1 MLSLMRTSWRVAAMG
16 AVALAGSAGV
26 WPAGGAAQAQ
36 SLALV
41 QINQQAL
48 FFNQLNDGATEAAK
62 AAGAELVIFNANN
75 DPTAQNN
82 AVETYIAQ
90 GVDGIIVVAI
100 DTNGIMPAVVQAA
113 SAGISVAAVDA
124 ILPDGPHISQV
135 GVNNYGAGQDI
146 GGVFLDYIE
155 ANMGGSAKIGIVG
168 ALNSTIQN
176 VRQKGFEDTIGA
188 NSNVEVVGVV
198 DGRNIQDNALT
209 AAENLLTANPDMQ
222 AIYATGEPA
231 LVGAIAAVISQ
242 GAQDRIKV
250 FGWDLTAQVIDG
262 IDKGFVQAV
271 VQQDPAGMGAAAVD
285 ALLTVIKGGSVPRV
299 TDVPITIVTSDN
311 VDDFRATF
319 K

>member
-1 MLSLMRTSWRVAAMG
+1 M
-16 AVALAGSAGV
+16 
-26 WPAGGAAQAQ
+26 
-36 SLALV
+36 
-41 QINQQAL
+41 
-48 FFNQLNDGATEAAK
+48 
-62 AAGAELVIFNANN
+62 
-75 DPTAQNN
+75 
-82 AVETYIAQ
+82 
-90 GVDGIIVVAI
+90 
-100 DTNGIMPAVVQAA
+100 
-113 SAGISVAAVDA
+113 
-124 ILPDGPHISQV
+124 
-135 GVNNYGAGQDI
+135 
-146 GGVFLDYIE
+146 FLDYIE

-198 DGRNIQDNALT
+198 DGRNVQDNALT

-262 IDKGFVQAV
+262 IDAGFVQAV

-285 ALLTVIKGGSVPRV
+285 ALLAVIKGGSVPRV

>member
-1 MLSLMRTSWRVAAMG
+1 MDRLVIKSRRAFVAAAIAITG
-16 AVALAGSAGV
+16 TVAFWSASEQ
-26 WPAGGAAQAQ
+26 AQAQ

-48 FFNQLNDGATEAAK
+48 FFNQLNDGASAAAK

-100 DTNGIMPAVVQAA
+100 DTNGIMPAVIQAA
-113 SAGISVAAVDA
+113 NAGIEVVAVDA
-124 ILPDGPHISQV
+124 ILGDGPHVSQV

-146 GGVFLDYIE
+146 GKTFLDFVD

-176 VRQKGFEDTIGA
+176 VRQKGFEDTIA
-188 NSNVEVVGVV
+188 SNGNIEVVGVV
-198 DGRNIQDNALT
+198 DGRNVQDNALT
-209 AAENLLTANPDMQ
+209 AAENLMTANPDMQ

-231 LVGAIAAVISQ
+231 LVGAVAAVISQ
-242 GAQDRIKV
+242 EAQDRIKI

-262 IDKGFVQAV
+262 IDQGFVEAV
-271 VQQDPAGMGAAAVD
+271 VQQDPAGMGGAAVD
-285 ALLTVIKGGSVPRV
+285 ALIAVIKGGSVPRV
-299 TDVPITIVTSDN
+299 TDVPITIVTKDN

-319 K
+319 Q